1 MSNAMQMVPVGD
13 IERMAQAVAA
23 SKLFG
28 VQNVEQA
35 MSLMLIAQ
43 AEGMHPAIAARD
55 YHVIQGRP
63 ALKADAMLARFQ
75 AAGGKVKWT
84 AYTDEKV
91 SGTFSH
97 PAGGEVTIDWDMKRA
112 KAAGLEGKDNWK
124 KYPRQMLR
132 ARCISEG
139 VRTVSPGVTSGLYTP
154 EEIQDAPERFMGT
167 AEIVESASITK
178 EQAAELR
185 ALVET
190 STVTEADILNQGG
203 VSKIE
208 DILAENFEGAK
219 KWLGK
224 RQKPT
229 DAHAETEAV

>member
-1 MSNAMQMVPVGD
+1 MSNAMVPVSD

-28 VQNVEQA
+28 IQNMEQA

-75 AAGGKVKWT
+75 AAGGKVKWN

-97 PAGGEVTIDWDMKRA
+97 PAGGEVTIDWDMNRA
-112 KAAGLEGKDNWK
+112 KAAGLAGKDNWS

-139 VRTVSPGVTSGLYTP
+139 VRTVCPGVTAGLYTP
-154 EEIQDAPERFMGT
+154 EEIQDAPEKFMGEAETITDPHIT
-167 AEIVESASITK
+167 AEQAK
-178 EQAAELR
+178 ELT
-185 ALVET
+185 ALIGT
-190 STVTEADILNQGG
+190 STLSVEEFCATGG
-203 VSKIE
+203 VEKVE
-208 DILAENFEGAK
+208 DVAPENFEGAK
-219 KWLGK
+219 RFLGK
-224 RQKPT
+224 RQKPV
-229 DAHAETEAV
+229 EKEAVEA